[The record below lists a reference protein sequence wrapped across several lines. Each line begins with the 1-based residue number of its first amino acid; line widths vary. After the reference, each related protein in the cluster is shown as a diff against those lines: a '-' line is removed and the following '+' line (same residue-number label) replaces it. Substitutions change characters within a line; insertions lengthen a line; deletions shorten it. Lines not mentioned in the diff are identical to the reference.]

1 MNQIRKRI
9 VSGLPIAGL
18 LLLAI
23 APVVEKTEW
32 LYELVMIASGCL
44 LILFFLAVFL
54 LCKNE
59 GAESGIAFWV
69 GGKWVNWSCIAVSL
83 VGFVIDIW
91 VCGVFP
97 YFWCFV
103 LVASL
108 LAIFF
113 PLKKSK

>member
-1 MNQIRKRI
+1 MNQIRSNI
-9 VSGLPIAGL
+9 VSGLPIAAL

-44 LILFFLAVFL
+44 FILFFLAVFL
-54 LCKNE
+54 LCKKE
-59 GAESGIAFWV
+59 GAGSGIAFWV
-69 GGKWVNWSCIAVSL
+69 GGKWVEWSCIAVSL

-91 VCGVFP
+91 ICGVFS
-97 YFWCFV
+97 YFWCLV
-103 LVASL
+103 LIVSL

-113 PLKKSK
+113 PLKRKK